1 MFTKKGGYIIMILFY
16 LIAGA
21 FAALM
26 LAGAVCV
33 VFRAGEN
40 ENICNYNRDRD

>member
-1 MFTKKGGYIIMILFY
+1 MILFY
-16 LIAGA
+16 IVAGV
-21 FAALM
+21 FVAAM
-26 LAGAVCV
+26 GAGAVCV

>member
-1 MFTKKGGYIIMILFY
+1 MILFY
-16 LIAGA
+16 IVAGA
-21 FAALM
+21 FVALM

-40 ENICNYNRDRD
+40 EKICDYSKGDKK